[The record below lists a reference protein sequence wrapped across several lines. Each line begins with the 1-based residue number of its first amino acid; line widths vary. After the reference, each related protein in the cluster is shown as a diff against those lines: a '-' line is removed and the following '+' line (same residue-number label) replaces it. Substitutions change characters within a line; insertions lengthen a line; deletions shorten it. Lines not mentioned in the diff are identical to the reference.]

1 MTIAHRDLV
10 GAIRAELAAVEPARR
25 CCRRALAAG
34 LGVAG
39 PRVRS
44 RPVGRMALRLA
55 SQREPARASV
65 DLAAEDFDW
74 KTAAAHCRIA
84 YLRGL
89 FLARGSLSLAGGR
102 IHLEFVVPPDESS
115 PLSAWLAD
123 VGLPAHARIRRGR
136 GVLTWKGS
144 ESVIGFLRRAGGTAA
159 LLEVETVLVTRSLQG
174 QLNRAINAESA
185 NLRRS
190 IASSRRQLASIATLA
205 SAGELDRLPPVTR
218 ALADAR
224 LGAPEASLTE
234 LARTLGVS
242 RGLVQRGL
250 EQLEQRALHLGS
262 PE

>member
-1 MTIAHRDLV
+1 M
-10 GAIRAELAAVEPARR
+10 AV
-25 CCRRALAAG
+25 
-34 LGVAG
+34 
-39 PRVRS
+39 
-44 RPVGRMALRLA
+44 RLA
-55 SQREPARASV
+55 SQRQTTARVEPEA
-65 DLAAEDFDW
+65 DPFEW

-102 IHLEFVVPPDESS
+102 IHLEFVVPPDELQ
-115 PLSAWLAD
+115 PLTNWLAD

-144 ESVIGFLRRAGGTAA
+144 EPVIEFLRRAGGTAA
-159 LLEVETVLVTRSLQG
+159 LLELESVLVTRSLQG

-205 SAGELDRLPPVTR
+205 GSGQLEHLPSVTR

-224 LGAPEASLTE
+224 LSAPEASLTE

-242 RGLVQRGL
+242 RGLVQRSF
-250 EQLEQRALHLGS
+250 EQLEQRALNLGS